1 MMASILVKCPSCESE
16 LVYRHG
22 KARSGIQ
29 RYRCRDCHHCFQL
42 DYLYEANKP
51 GVTDKISDMAMNG
64 SGVRDTGR
72 VLGIS
77 ITTVI
82 AHLKNSP
89 HRQSPPSHS
98 TKSATKPE

>member
-1 MMASILVKCPSCESE
+1 M
-16 LVYRHG
+16 
-22 KARSGIQ
+22 
-29 RYRCRDCHHCFQL
+29 
-42 DYLYEANKP
+42 
-51 GVTDKISDMAMNG
+51 TDKISDMAMNG

-89 HRQSPPSHS
+89 HRRLPHPVQRSQWQDQNRGWCAGWMNSGRMLATNPSNADPGMPGRPIS
-98 TKSATKPE
+98 NGSLPMRLAPGPMKR